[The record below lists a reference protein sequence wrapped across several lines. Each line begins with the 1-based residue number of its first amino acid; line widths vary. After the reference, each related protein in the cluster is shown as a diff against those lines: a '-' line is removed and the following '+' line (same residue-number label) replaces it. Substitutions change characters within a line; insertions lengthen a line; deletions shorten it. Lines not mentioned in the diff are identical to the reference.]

1 MPKGSPV
8 MAEAFFSYARED
20 SAFVHSLAT
29 AVAPAVTAWVDTTQ
43 IPATAA
49 WRTEIASGISRAD
62 VFVFFLTP
70 DSLTSP
76 VCAEELEHAVGLH
89 KRLVPLLLRDVDH
102 QAVPRSL
109 ADINWL
115 DGRNDTPATCAAK
128 LVQAVNIDIG
138 HVHGHT
144 DLLVKAQDW
153 ESSGADTSR
162 LLRGKELH
170 GAESWLAGSAPERLP
185 SATPSQ
191 IRLIVESRR
200 AATRRQR
207 RFVVVTAAVVA
218 LLIVLSTVA
227 ILQRNE
233 ARDQARI
240 ASSRLL
246 AQLALTSSGS
256 RIDAAQLYGVA
267 AYKANPEPQTYGA
280 LLTVSAASPHFVRAR
295 TAPADVVALAGSGDG
310 VVVVAGLSDGTV
322 VRWDT
327 QSGAMAVTKLGA
339 EPVTRVS
346 TDDRGGVIVAI
357 ADDRAGVW
365 RGDDD
370 GPLVPL
376 ERPGATVTAAAVAPS
391 GGSVVVVRKQ
401 AGGQEQ
407 VDVLD
412 PTGAVRVT
420 RAFPTGLGYVGFVDD
435 RTLSFADGGI
445 GGWTRLAT
453 PDLSTLASG
462 SQPPGATPGD
472 SFVCC
477 GFSTDAGYSAWAKYG
492 KVHLLSQG
500 PGKPTATERSVPV
513 NSPDRL
519 TVSADHKG
527 VAVAGGGGLFVV
539 DVGSAALT
547 ELDGPG
553 NVTAVAFLGPG
564 RGQLVS
570 ATGATLMLWN
580 LGQASRL
587 TAGPVVPS
595 FTGPQVGSLQAMAF
609 SEDNAQLAVTGPEWF
624 DSNVLITRSST
635 PEPVSEYF
643 TLPSGGGLPLWLDE
657 GRRLMVLEAGLRAS
671 AVVDGRLSPVWQA
684 QARGKPIAARAGSS
698 ESEIVVVFD
707 DGRVEV
713 RRLDTGAVVV
723 DHPGGGLYAGF
734 GISDIAY
741 ASISPDGRW
750 AATIT
755 PDRAVRIVEIETG
768 QVRVVPQ
775 KDAAAVAFAADAL
788 LVARDS
794 GELDVWDRTG
804 EQLLRTVASTAGYGP
819 AVAPVP
825 GTTHVAR
832 INLVGGVEVWDY
844 QAATLLGTF
853 PLAETTVDSP
863 WSQTTLLATPD
874 GSRLATATTSDR
886 IGFWQLG
893 PAELITR
900 ACDAAG
906 RNLTQDEWSRYSSAA
921 PPDLSC
927 TA

>member
-1 MPKGSPV
+1 MPKGSAV

-20 SAFVHSLAT
+20 SAFVHSLST
-29 AVAPAVTAWVDTTQ
+29 AVAPAVNAWVDTTQ

-76 VCAEELEHAVGLH
+76 VCAEELEHAVRLR

-128 LVQAVNIDIG
+128 LVQAVNIDID

-162 LLRGKELH
+162 LLRGKELD
-170 GAESWLAGSAPERLP
+170 GAETWLAGSAPERLP
-185 SATPSQ
+185 SATPGQ

-207 RFVVVTAAVVA
+207 RFVAVTAAVVA
-218 LLIVLSTVA
+218 ALIVLSTVA

-256 RIDAAQLYGVA
+256 RIDAAQLYAVA

-295 TAPADVVALAGSGDG
+295 TAPADVVAVAGSGDG
-310 VVVVAGLSDGTV
+310 AVVVAGLSDGTV
-322 VRWDT
+322 VRWNT
-327 QSGAMAVTKLGA
+327 QNGAMAATKLGA
-339 EPVTRVS
+339 APVTRVG
-346 TDDRGGVIVAI
+346 TDDGGGVIVA
-357 ADDRAGVW
+357 ADGDRAAIW

-370 GPLVPL
+370 GPVVPL
-376 ERPGATVTAAAVAPS
+376 ERPGAAVTGVAVSPS
-391 GGSVVVVRKQ
+391 GGLLVVARSLPGSQ
-401 AGGQEQ
+401 GQ

-412 PTGAVRVT
+412 PRGAVQAT
-420 RAFPTGLGYVGFVDD
+420 RTFTAGLGTTVGFVDE
-435 RTLSFADGGI
+435 RTLSFTSGV

-453 PDLSTLASG
+453 SDLSTLATG

-472 SFVCC
+472 SFACC

-500 PGKPTATERSVPV
+500 PGKPTAVERSVPV

-539 DVGSAALT
+539 DVGSAAPT

-553 NVTAVAFLGPG
+553 NVSAVAFLGPG

-595 FTGPQVGSLQAMAF
+595 FTGPLVGSLQAMAF
-609 SEDNAQLAVTGPEWF
+609 SQDNAQLAVTGPDGF

-643 TLPSGGGLPLWLDE
+643 TVPSGGGLPLWVDE

-684 QARGKPIAARAGSS
+684 QARGKPIAARAGPS

-713 RRLDTGAVVV
+713 RRLDTGAVVA
-723 DHPGGGLYAGF
+723 DHPGAGLYAGF
-734 GISDIAY
+734 GISDIPY

-755 PDRAVRIVEIETG
+755 PDRAVRMVGIETG

-775 KDAAAVAFAADAL
+775 KDAAAVVFAADAL

-853 PLAETTVDSP
+853 PLAETRVDSP
-863 WSQTTLLATPD
+863 WTQTTLLATPD

-906 RNLTQDEWSRYSSAA
+906 RDLTQDEWSRYSGAA